1 MDKALVE
8 VLRNFARGVDEERM
22 DPEPHRKRMEEIFL
36 EALKGVREK
45 RISDEFVG
53 PPERKITVPKVVKK
67 EEDNFRF
74 KLLKPAITSLGRI
87 GGSGEQRNVGI
98 RMDIERNALLK
109 KIVGNTATVQ
119 ISVFG

>member
-1 MDKALVE
+1 MSAQSEFQTNLSD
-8 VLRNFARGVDEERM
+8 RGKKDYSPQEE
-22 DPEPHRKRMEEIFL
+22 EE
-36 EALKGVREK
+36 
-45 RISDEFVG
+45 
-53 PPERKITVPKVVKK
+53 KK
-67 EEDNFRF
+67 EEDNFTF